1 MRFHIATL
9 AIIAQT
15 ASAQFEFNP
24 GTYSSSELFDI
35 ISGYYVSYASI
46 WEGQLTSA
54 RASLPGAYM
63 QLTSIF
69 NTDQIPESFNPA
81 FVSKLVQELVE
92 IGHTTVVDAQ
102 IDSNTLIF
110 TLPPSSSQSTPA
122 VSQTRTTEAESSPSP
137 TQASETTRK
146 SVDNDVFTLITKS
159 TLSSENSEPNK
170 SGSTTNASR
179 SILYTAAVAALS
191 LACAA
196 YSF

>member
-137 TQASETTRK
+137 TQASETTR
-146 SVDNDVFTLITKS
+146 
-159 TLSSENSEPNK
+159 
-170 SGSTTNASR
+170 
-179 SILYTAAVAALS
+179 
-191 LACAA
+191 
-196 YSF
+196 